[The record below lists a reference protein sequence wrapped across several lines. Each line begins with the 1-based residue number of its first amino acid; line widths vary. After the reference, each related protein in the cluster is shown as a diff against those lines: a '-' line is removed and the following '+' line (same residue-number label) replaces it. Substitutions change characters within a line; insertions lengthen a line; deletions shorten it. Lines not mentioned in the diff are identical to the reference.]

1 MFVKCYA
8 GAIVGIKA
16 VKVDVE
22 VNVAGG
28 GLGLFLVGLPDNAVK
43 ESEQRIRAA
52 FENSQ
57 RRMTAKKVVVN
68 LAPAD
73 LRKEGSGFDLPIAV
87 GILAAT
93 QQVLDTRLSDTMFV
107 GELSLDG
114 AVKPVRGILP
124 LAVMAKESGL
134 RRIVVSSASAHEA
147 AVVDGLEV
155 IPVVNLADVIAYL
168 NNEVDITPAVAEIAE
183 PTMEQSLYA
192 EDFADVKGQRDVKR
206 ALEIAAAGGHN
217 VLMIGAPGSGKT
229 MLARRIPTIMPPMSL
244 DEAV

>member
-1 MFVKCYA
+1 MFVKCFA

-28 GLGLFLVGLPDNAVK
+28 GIGLFLVGLPDNAVK
-43 ESEQRIRAA
+43 ESEQRIRSA

-87 GILAAT
+87 GILAAM
-93 QQVLDTRLSDTMFV
+93 QQVLDTRLGDTMFV

-114 AVKPVRGILP
+114 AIKPVRGILP
-124 LAVMAKESGL
+124 LAVMAKECGMQ
-134 RRIVVSSASAHEA
+134 RIVVSADSAHEA
-147 AVVDGLEV
+147 AVVDGIEV
-155 IPVVNLADVIAYL
+155 IPVRTLSEVIAYL
-168 NNEVDITPAVAEIAE
+168 NNEEDIAPAVGRTVEE
-183 PTMEQSLYA
+183 VDEQSLYA

-217 VLMIGAPGSGKT
+217 VLMIGAPGSG
-229 MLARRIPTIMPPMSL
+229 
-244 DEAV
+244 